1 MINENK
7 ALKISIFTL
16 SALTVER
23 QHSICIL
30 VDSFVFRSF
39 RNYRC
44 QETPYV
50 RVELML
56 LFISKVI
63 Q

>member
-1 MINENK
+1 MINYENK
-7 ALKISIFTL
+7 ALKINIFTL
-16 SALTVER
+16 SALTVE
-23 QHSICIL
+23 SIFIL

-39 RNYRC
+39 RNFQC
-44 QETPYV
+44 QETRYV

-56 LFISKVI
+56 LFISKVM